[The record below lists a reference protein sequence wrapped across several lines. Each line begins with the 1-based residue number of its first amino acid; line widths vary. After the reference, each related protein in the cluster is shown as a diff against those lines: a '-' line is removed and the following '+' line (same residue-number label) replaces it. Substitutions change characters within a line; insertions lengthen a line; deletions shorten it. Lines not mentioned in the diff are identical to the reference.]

1 MSDLPLFGLNLS
13 SCKCKLTVVYIVVV
27 FVNFRLKEIC
37 LYCRCLSKLS
47 PNRILLL
54 LIEVNFSLHPLPPST
69 LQLHGVGRMI
79 DKFRASQM
87 SNFRLQWIYHPSC
100 LSFPCSYS
108 NGSGKSL
115 SSIGTLKV
123 LTICTSDCF
132 MLRTSDF
139 MVLFS
144 SV

>member
-1 MSDLPLFGLNLS
+1 MNGDLRFCYPEWHISACKTNDSLSFHQINFAVNFNFQKGHSKVSDLPLFGLNLS

-54 LIEVNFSLHPLPPST
+54 LIEVNFYLHPLHPST

-87 SNFRLQWIYHPSC
+87 SNFRLQ
-100 LSFPCSYS
+100 
-108 NGSGKSL
+108 
-115 SSIGTLKV
+115 
-123 LTICTSDCF
+123 
-132 MLRTSDF
+132 
-139 MVLFS
+139 
-144 SV
+144 